1 VIAQQVLT
9 DRQNK
14 ENIYDNEFSQKK
26 YDNECMWVLEKKM
39 NTIFFKQKLVIGP
52 TKIVFL

>member
-1 VIAQQVLT
+1 MIMNFL
-9 DRQNK
+9 K
-14 ENIYDNEFSQKK
+14 KK